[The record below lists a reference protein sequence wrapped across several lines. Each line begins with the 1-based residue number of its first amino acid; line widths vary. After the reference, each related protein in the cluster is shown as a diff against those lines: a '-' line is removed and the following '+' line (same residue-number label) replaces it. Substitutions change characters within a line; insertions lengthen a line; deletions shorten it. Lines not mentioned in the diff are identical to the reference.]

1 LDSQNEGKISK
12 DWLKMNHIF
21 FSSLTTTRVIFSS
34 FTTLQVSQ
42 QHCCCSVVDRCLQL
56 SVDRSM
62 SLTEDGLSLTS
73 PKPFNSFNWTHWSL
87 LLLLFEQF
95 VLAHCCGFLYKSHVW
110 NLQQKMILQK
120 MLCLHHPQN

>member
-1 LDSQNEGKISK
+1 
-12 DWLKMNHIF
+12 
-21 FSSLTTTRVIFSS
+21 
-34 FTTLQVSQ
+34 LQI
-42 QHCCCSVVDRCLQL
+42 

-110 NLQQKMILQK
+110 NLQQKIILHK
-120 MLCLHHPQN
+120 MLCLHDPQNQFDCFDGFKFFLLNHSPCICQCSWTEMGG